1 MNVCSVKMTREDQT
15 SADSKHLGFEYQYMC
30 FIRQLL
36 KIRSGEEV
44 GYEYHDDV
52 HTVSSDGITTY
63 IQVKH
68 TTETSSDG
76 SQANL
81 TELSPDVWKTFSN
94 WSKLICDPSVE
105 RDSTL
110 AQLEFLKQ
118 SHFVLWVNRKIKQTS
133 LTSLLFEAK
142 EGTLTTKIARD
153 KLRSIKKSTSDTT
166 LKKYIQDVLELKG
179 QVLLAFLKN
188 TRIESSITQIFDE
201 IRTLIR
207 EKMVQSEYVDEILS
221 NLYFQLKEDFFDKV
235 EAKQHQIITYNQWM
249 TKYSSVFNQY
259 RKTLLPIREFNPIL
273 PDHLEN
279 QFFVTELC
287 ELGIL
292 DFEDDGLSELAEL
305 TRCYLSLE
313 LQLNEWYENGKISKL
328 DKDSFHED
336 VRLTWKR
343 AHQSNHR
350 KTKKN
355 PAVDDENAISCYDE
369 LMKEKLQLLSTEI
382 GKFLSNG
389 EFIKLADEQ
398 KIGWKYKW
406 KDMYKNAN

>member
-1 MNVCSVKMTREDQT
+1 MCSYKSTREDQT

-44 GYEYHDDV
+44 GYECHDDV

-68 TTETSSDG
+68 TIETSSDG

-81 TELSPDVWKTFSN
+81 TELSIDVWKTFSN

-105 RDSTL
+105 RNSIL
-110 AQLEFLKQ
+110 AQLEFLNQ
-118 SHFVLWVNRKIKQTS
+118 SHFVLWVNRKIKQTT
-133 LTSLLFEAK
+133 LTLLISEAK
-142 EGTLTTKIARD
+142 EGTLTAKIARD
-153 KLRSIKKSTSDTT
+153 KLRCIQESTKDII
-166 LKKYIQDVLELKG
+166 LKNYIQDVFKLDG
-179 QVLLAFLKN
+179 RVLLAFLKHIKLEN
-188 TRIESSITQIFDE
+188 STTKIFDE

-207 EKMVQSEYVDEILS
+207 EKMIQSEYVDEVLS
-221 NLYFQLKEDFFDKV
+221 NLYFQLKKDFFDKV
-235 EAKQHQIITYNQWM
+235 EEKQHQIITYNEWI
-249 TKYSSVFNQY
+249 TKYSSIFNQY
-259 RKTLLPIREFNPIL
+259 RKTLLPIRKFNPIL
-273 PDHLEN
+273 PEHLEN
-279 QFFVTELC
+279 QFFANELC
-287 ELGIL
+287 EIGVL

-328 DKDSFHED
+328 DKESFHKD
-336 VRLTWKR
+336 VILTWKR
-343 AHQSNHR
+343 THQYNHR

-355 PAVDDENAISCYDE
+355 IELDVENAVSCYDQ
-369 LMKEKLQLLSTEI
+369 LMKEKLQLLSTAI
-382 GKFLSNG
+382 GIFLSNG

-406 KDMYKNAN
+406 KEMYKNAN

>member
-1 MNVCSVKMTREDQT
+1 MNVRSIKMTREDQT

-52 HTVSSDGITTY
+52 HTVSSGGITTY

-105 RDSTL
+105 RDSAS

-118 SHFVLWVNRKIKQTS
+118 THFVLCVNRKIKQTS
-133 LTSLLFEAK
+133 LTSLIFEAK
-142 EGTLTTKIARD
+142 EGTLSAKSARE
-153 KLRSIKKSTSDTT
+153 KLMYIKKSTSDTT
-166 LKKYIQDVLELKG
+166 LKNYIQDVLELKG
-179 QVLLAFLKN
+179 QVLLLFLQN
-188 TRIESSITQIFDE
+188 TSIENSNTKIFDE

-207 EKMVQSEYVDEILS
+207 EKMVQSEYVDEVLS
-221 NLYFQLKEDFFDKV
+221 NLYLQLKEDFFDKV
-235 EAKQHQIITYNQWM
+235 EAKKHQVITYNQWI

-259 RKTLLPIREFNPIL
+259 RKTMLPVREFNPIL
-273 PDHLEN
+273 PEHLEN
-279 QFFVTELC
+279 QFFANELC
-287 ELGIL
+287 EIGVL
-292 DFEDDGLSELAEL
+292 DFEDNGLSELAEL

-313 LQLNEWYENGKISKL
+313 LQLDEWYENGRISKL
-328 DKDSFHED
+328 DKERFHKD
-336 VRLTWKR
+336 VLLTWKR
-343 AHQSNHR
+343 THQSNHR
-350 KTKKN
+350 KTKSA
-355 PAVDDENAISCYDE
+355 PELDVENAILCYDQ
-369 LMKEKLQLLSTEI
+369 LMKIKLQLLSTEI
-382 GKFLSNG
+382 GIFLSNG

-406 KDMYKNAN
+406 KEMYNNAN

>member
-1 MNVCSVKMTREDQT
+1 
-15 SADSKHLGFEYQYMC
+15 MC

-44 GYEYHDDV
+44 GYECHDDV
-52 HTVSSDGITTY
+52 HTVLSNGITTY

-105 RDSTL
+105 RDSIS

-118 SHFVLWVNRKIKQTS
+118 SHFVLWVNRKIKQTA
-133 LTSLLFEAK
+133 LTLLLSKAK
-142 EGTLTTKIARD
+142 EGTLNVKIIRD
-153 KLRSIKKSTSDTT
+153 KLMTIQKSTRDTT
-166 LKKYIQDVLELKG
+166 LKTYIQDVLELDE
-179 QVLLAFLKN
+179 QVLLAFFKN
-188 TRIESSITQIFDE
+188 TRIENSTTKIFDE

-207 EKMVQSEYVDEILS
+207 EKMIQSEYVDDVLS

-235 EAKQHQIITYNQWM
+235 EAKQHQIITYDQWI
-249 TKYSSVFNQY
+249 TKYSSIFNQY
-259 RKTLLPIREFNPIL
+259 RRTFLPILKFNPIL

-279 QFFVTELC
+279 QFFVNELC
-287 ELGIL
+287 EIGVL

-305 TRCYLSLE
+305 TRYYLSLE

-328 DKDSFHED
+328 DKENFHKD
-336 VRLTWKR
+336 VILTWKR
-343 AHQSNHR
+343 THQSNHR
-350 KTKKN
+350 KTKRN
-355 PAVDDENAISCYDE
+355 PELDVENAISCYDQI
-369 LMKEKLQLLSTEI
+369 MQEKLQLLSTEI
-382 GKFLSNG
+382 GTSLSNG
-389 EFIKLADEQ
+389 EFIKLANEQ

-406 KDMYKNAN
+406 KEMYKNAN